1 VTSEQVERKLAA
13 ILAADVV
20 GYSRLMAA
28 DEEGTLSRLKAARRE
43 LIDPKIKEHRGRI
56 IKTTGDGMLAEFA
69 SVVDAVRCAVDF
81 QRGMAARNADT
92 AAELRIDFRIGINIG
107 DVIVDGDDIYGD
119 GVNIAA
125 RLESIADPGGI
136 RVSATVRDHV
146 MDKLGFDFDDLGEQR
161 VKNIPRPVRVY
172 RVRLE
177 EAGEE
182 EAPPLALEPPS
193 PRAAQPLAPPRPPRS
208 RALLWGAAAALIL
221 IAAIAA
227 REWWFIA
234 ETNPVAPRAPSPSA
248 AAPSA
253 PAVSAPAATPPTPP
267 AAPADN
273 GEAASGAPP
282 TASAP
287 SPATTAAPAAVP
299 AAPAAPAPAPAPV
312 PDTAA
317 SHTAKAM
324 LLNAA
329 GRYADAEDEAARAI
343 ALDPKAFGAYRA
355 LCTADL
361 LTGWADDVLACV
373 AKGEAAGPT
382 DAGRAALLLMKGE
395 AYLMLVEDEAAVA
408 ALRQAAAA
416 GGNTVASAQLDLAA
430 ALALTGHEDEARDLL
445 KRTLAA
451 PDSETKSIAAL
462 RAQVPTD
469 NPSYLAFREHLYE
482 GLRKAGMPDGD

>member
-13 ILAADVV
+13 ILAADIV

-81 QRGMAARNADT
+81 QRGMAARNADIP
-92 AAELRIDFRIGINIG
+92 AALRIDFRIGINIG

-146 MDKLGFDFDDLGEQR
+146 MDKLGFAFDDLGEQR

-182 EAPPLALEPPS
+182 ADEAPPLALEPPS

-248 AAPSA
+248 AAPGAPAASA
-253 PAVSAPAATPPTPP
+253 PGPAATPATPP
-267 AAPADN
+267 
-273 GEAASGAPP
+273 
-282 TASAP
+282 
-287 SPATTAAPAAVP
+287 AVP
-299 AAPAAPAPAPAPV
+299 AAPNAPAPDAGSAPAPATQAPAASPPAPAPV
-312 PDTAA
+312 PDTVA

-361 LTGWADDVLACV
+361 LTGWASDVLACV

-416 GGNTVASAQLDLAA
+416 AGGNKAAPAQLDLAA

-451 PDSETKSIAAL
+451 PDAETKSIAAL
-462 RAQVPTD
+462 RAQVMTD